1 MAPRSPSCKKAI
13 ARENRRRKVAQ
24 LARLESDRRAGRL
37 SLAEFRRR
45 YAGLARGEPSD
56 DPAQS
61 GPYGPNTEA
70 LKGFIDRVRAMDRA
84 QWDLA
89 EAHLRNLH
97 ANSVVR
103 KALLPRYRSALDAAV
118 ATARL
123 SAAAA
128 LEDAV
133 RASIPQD
140 RRLTW
145 QLTLS
150 WLPAVLV
157 TDSRAA
163 SSAIAAW

>member
-1 MAPRSPSCKKAI
+1 
-13 ARENRRRKVAQ
+13 
-24 LARLESDRRAGRL
+24 
-37 SLAEFRRR
+37 
-45 YAGLARGEPSD
+45 
-56 DPAQS
+56 
-61 GPYGPNTEA
+61 
-70 LKGFIDRVRAMDRA
+70 MDRA

-103 KALLPRYRSALDAAV
+103 KALLPRFRSALDAAV

-163 SSAIAAW
+163 SSAIATW